1 MGPALEIGNSPPEED
16 EWTDNPTRRA
26 PKRAD
31 VLASGNDGGMD
42 MR

>member
-1 MGPALEIGNSPPEED
+1 MGLALETGNSPPEED
-16 EWTDNPTRRA
+16 EWMDNPTRRA

-31 VLASGNDGGMD
+31 VLASGNDGGVH

>member
-1 MGPALEIGNSPPEED
+1 MGLALETGNSPPEE
-16 EWTDNPTRRA
+16 EWMGNPTRRA

-31 VLASGNDGGMD
+31 VLASGNDGGVD